1 MKSILTFTLL
11 FVVFSFQTNAEQAC
25 KTTKDL
31 LGAHYRF
38 VNSQVNGQEN
48 SQATPMNSAKLSS
61 LWRTQQKVLTINGDQ
76 SITWF
81 KLSNGL
87 VKKTAHFDNFKRS
100 IEYPAKP
107 MNDDRWQ
114 QIRQFIPN
122 SQKQSLSLVSIKKE
136 GCHQHELYQWHNEE
150 TKLQGKLVWNA
161 DLNLVVL
168 LSMIQGD
175 QQNHWQLENIEYD
188 EAIIAR
194 AFNQRDNYQATDF
207 ADIGD
212 NESDP
217 FLIKMINLGF
227 IEHGASGIYNANG
240 ENMPIEH
247 NH

>member
-1 MKSILTFTLL
+1 MKSILTSTLL
-11 FVVFSFQTNAEQAC
+11 FVVFSFQTNAEQTC
-25 KTTKDL
+25 QTTKDF

-38 VNSQVNGQEN
+38 VISQVNDQEN
-48 SQATPMNSAKLSS
+48 SQATPMKTAKLSS
-61 LWRTQQKVLTINGDQ
+61 LWRTKQKVLTIDGEQ

-87 VKKTAHFDNFKRS
+87 VKKTAHFDHFKRS

-114 QIRQFIPN
+114 QIWQFIPN
-122 SQKQSLSLVSIKKE
+122 SQKQSLSLISSKQE
-136 GCHQHELYQWHNEE
+136 GCYQHELYQWHNNE
-150 TKLQGKLVWNA
+150 TDLQGKLVWNA
-161 DLNLVVL
+161 DLNLVVSL
-168 LSMIQGD
+168 TMTQGKK
-175 QQNHWQLENIEYD
+175 QSHWQLEKIEQD
-188 EAIIAR
+188 KFIIDQE
-194 AFNQRDNYQATDF
+194 FSQRDSYQATDF

-227 IEHGASGIYNANG
+227 IEHGASGVYNAQG
-240 ENMPIEH
+240 EKVVIEH